1 MAAPEAVEFL
11 ISDHGDKNPASGFR
25 KTFADD
31 KPYKSLLQ
39 RQGKSLEELLQMFDW
54 KQDDNEFVSEYDK
67 KKSEIKK
74 LVKFRRRVDFCVCG
88 WREIK
93 EDFGRN
99 DVSCLR
105 DIRVPFVVSR
115 TPLKAMKDEFNA

>member
-11 ISDHGDKNPASGFR
+11 IEDHGDIGKGFR
-25 KTFADD
+25 GDFAAD
-31 KPYKSLLQ
+31 KPYRSLLQ
-39 RQGKSLEELLQMFDW
+39 RHYKTLEEMLEMFDW
-54 KQDDNEFVSEYDK
+54 KKDDAEWVAEYDK
-67 KKSEIKK
+67 RKNDVKN
-74 LVKFRRRVDFCVCG
+74 LVKFRRRVEFCACG
-88 WREIK
+88 WRELK

-105 DIRVPFVVSR
+105 DLRLPLVTSR